1 MHLSYLYLQKIEMD
15 APSQSKHAAQHQ
27 ITDLSNLHSQKIE
40 MLYVNQRSTQQHQ
53 INHAKML
60 TTLVDRTTSQP
71 IEVVASPSWP
81 FKTIPICQWTAMPI
95 SMDVNILMYSV

>member
-1 MHLSYLYLQKIEMD
+1 
-15 APSQSKHAAQHQ
+15 
-27 ITDLSNLHSQKIE
+27 